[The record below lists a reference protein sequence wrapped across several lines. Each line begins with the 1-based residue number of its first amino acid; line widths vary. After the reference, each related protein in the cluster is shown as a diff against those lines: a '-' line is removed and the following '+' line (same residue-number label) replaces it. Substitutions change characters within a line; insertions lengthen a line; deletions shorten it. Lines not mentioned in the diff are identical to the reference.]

1 MAINQTFTAAPP
13 SLIAPWAYQVGHA
26 TGSKENLLKS
36 LEAGQQ
42 SAQIAQRGALAQM
55 EMAQRAG
62 LAQMDFQNAR
72 EARMAQLYGNAQDNE
87 RMLQQEQIQAQ
98 ARLQQE
104 QLQQSAYDDRATMEA
119 DLRLRNDTMTKGL
132 GGIHVPDV
140 TQGPAQNFDLAL
152 ANQDVFKAVA
162 GRDRT
167 KLLEKFQAGDPQAIQ
182 SALNSGRARLGD
194 EEQKAL
200 NQLNSEMMKSFE
212 DTTLR
217 PKMRAAL
224 QAQLAQKIAAIKARA
239 QWLPDEQQPKSL
251 QEQMQSRVVT
261 VQDPTNPNRMVPAI
275 VNSKGDLE
283 PFHTFEKEAKPDPNA
298 PKPLD
303 PVKVREQHEKAYDA
317 AFKTLIRP
325 DAQGNPVP
333 PKDEEVMQYLQ
344 RRKAAVDAIMSG
356 QPMPGQWTQPT
367 YNEDGTRAAPAPAP
381 MQSPT
386 APLTEVGSA
395 ITGTQPSQQIPP
407 PPSPNQPAIKQAG
420 NTIKF
425 GESDLPVRMSIPLQD
440 GGNMPIVDVKMH
452 GKYLSATPSKNGDG
466 MLLLRRGEGGEILT
480 IGQIKSPNS
489 GTVEDPIVAPDKAT
503 WDYLEEAFPNGTWI
517 TDGIDR
523 YQLKKPD

>member
-1 MAINQTFTAAPP
+1 M
-13 SLIAPWAYQVGHA
+13 SLIESAAAAELVSKAIDTTILVILGDRVSAEKQRERLRTWIETMKSSPIAIA
-26 TGSKENLLKS
+26 TSEANEQHYEVPTEFFRTVLGDHLKYSSCYFLPHETDYAAS
-36 LEAGQQ
+36 LSDAE
-42 SAQIAQRGALAQM
+42 RRML
-55 EMAQRAG
+55 ELTVERAG
-62 LAQMDFQNAR
+62 IRDGDRILELGCGWGSLSLFMAARFPNAR
-72 EARMAQLYGNAQDNE
+72 IVGVSNSR
-87 RMLQQEQIQAQ
+87 
-98 ARLQQE
+98 
-104 QLQQSAYDDRATMEA
+104 
-119 DLRLRNDTMTKGL
+119 
-132 GGIHVPDV
+132 
-140 TQGPAQNFDLAL
+140 TQKEFID
-152 ANQDVFKAVA
+152 
-162 GRDRT
+162 
-167 KLLEKFQAGDPQAIQ
+167 
-182 SALNSGRARLGD
+182 
-194 EEQKAL
+194 
-200 NQLNSEMMKSFE
+200 
-212 DTTLR
+212 
-217 PKMRAAL
+217 
-224 QAQLAQKIAAIKARA
+224 ARA
-239 QWLPDEQQPKSL
+239 KERGLDNLEIRTRDVNVLDFPEGTRFD
-251 QEQMQSRVVT
+251 RVVT